1 MPFLPDE
8 LEGYHTGFELFD
20 PLGKLRMKDLI
31 YTHQAERARYEEAI
45 EFLRSSF
52 DTQGLAID
60 QLAMAKID
68 PENKLKAR
76 IEELE
81 KQLDYANMT
90 IDSLVKWS
98 NRLEEIMVENGIHLT
113 ANGHVVKESA

>member
-8 LEGYHTGFELFD
+8 LEGYHTGFEFFD

-31 YTHQAERARYEEAI
+31 YTYRMARAKYEEEI

-52 DTQGLAID
+52 DAQGLAID
-60 QLAMAKID
+60 QLATAKID

-76 IEELE
+76 IEQLE
-81 KQLDYANMT
+81 KDLDRANVT
-90 IDSLVKWS
+90 IDSLVQWS
-98 NRLEEIMVENGIHLT
+98 NHLEAIMKENGIYLT
-113 ANGHVVKESA
+113 CNGHVVKESA